1 MKGLRLMICNDC
13 RHAATLNEKGL
24 QYVLEGRDKDAAVVF
39 SRSEAMHTACEDG
52 KPGCY
57 CQHTTRRA
65 DLHRA

>member
-24 QYVLEGRDKDAAVVF
+24 QFMAEGRDTDAAIVF
-39 SRSEAMHTACEDG
+39 SRSETLHAVCEDG

>member
-1 MKGLRLMICNDC
+1 MICNDC
-13 RHAATLNEKGL
+13 RTAAVLNEKGL
-24 QYVLEGRDKDAAVVF
+24 HFAEQDRMQDAQAAF
-39 SRSEAMHTACEDG
+39 LRAETLHTACEDG